1 MDEVDEKLEV
11 VEKHSVVWT
20 LDAVA
25 LNLLGS
31 EVKVY
36 GKPLRLCVCV
46 CVEAAGLA
54 WSLAGAAAAAAAA
67 SASRLQCSL
76 AS

>member
-11 VEKHSVVWT
+11 VEKRSVVWT

-36 GKPLRLCVCV
+36 GKPLRLCVWVCV
-46 CVEAAGLA
+46 CVCGGCRLGLISSSSSSISIQA
-54 WSLAGAAAAAAAA
+54 SALAG
-67 SASRLQCSL
+67 
-76 AS
+76 